1 MWVFNSEIHMET
13 LDSLETSPIISAT
26 QLARRWSKH
35 GSTIAAWVKAGG
47 IKPVLRAGT
56 QMSFAMSD
64 VLRIE
69 GGWSM
74 EDADHDVTIP
84 AMTTSDRTNP
94 TVLLRRIGLAT
105 QALDAALACQ
115 RDGGVRVPILACSNL
130 LLVSAAIRCQVSGG
144 EATHDLPLASF
155 GPNESQGTC
164 SDDSESPAELAELA
178 YAALSHLLV
187 GSKPRG
193 VLSDLGPRGKRAF
206 FESLEQLE
214 VRISEI
220 STQ

>member
-1 MWVFNSEIHMET
+1 MKT
-13 LDSLETSPIISAT
+13 LNSLEPSPIISAT

-35 GSTIAAWVKAGG
+35 GSTIAAWVKAGY
-47 IKPVLRAGT
+47 IKPVLRVGT
-56 QMSFAMSD
+56 QMSFALPD

-69 GGWSM
+69 AGWPE
-74 EDADHDVTIP
+74 EDFDHDVTIP

-94 TVLLRRIGLAT
+94 TVLLRRIGVAT

-115 RDGGVRVPILACSNL
+115 RDGGVQVPTLARSNL
-130 LLVSAAIRCQVSGG
+130 LLVAAAIRCQVSGG
-144 EATHDLPLASF
+144 EATHDLPAPAFSL
-155 GPNESQGTC
+155 NESQGAC
-164 SDDSESPAELAELA
+164 SDELKSPPELAELA

-193 VLSDLGPRGKRAF
+193 VLSDLGPRGKSAF